1 MVDTPPEDLPK
12 PGIEPT
18 SPISPGKPSPEVIR
32 MQFSGEG
39 REYYEN

>member
-18 SPISPGKPSPEVIR
+18 SPISPALAMGFFTTSATWKAQS
-32 MQFSGEG
+32 
-39 REYYEN
+39 